1 MKNEELYKNCQ
12 SAEKA
17 YVELWE
23 KVVNIDTGS
32 RYGTGIN
39 KVADIITT
47 EFKKL
52 DCKVEVIPVAQ
63 GTEGSHVLV
72 TFTGTGKG
80 KIMASAHLD
89 TVFPAGTAAQ
99 RPFKIEGDWVKGPG
113 VSDCKGSVLLLLFA
127 MQQLK
132 KLNFTDYGKITLLFN
147 CDEEITSPDSR
158 KIIKRL
164 APEHDCYLC
173 CEPGQVGDGLVKSR
187 KGSSQIVVEVHGVT
201 SHAGSNPENGRNAL
215 MELAHQMQEIKKV
228 EAVAGGTTINF
239 TVLHCGDRV
248 NVIPDYAKAVADM
261 RVTKLEEIQR
271 VKAAVRKISQQH
283 VIPDTSVEVTVAE
296 GNPPFAA
303 NAGTDKLISLAQE
316 CYAELGKKLVVI
328 SAGGASDANWAAA
341 AGAIAADGFGPV
353 KGGKNHTPQECTKL
367 DSVVPRMYLL
377 SRMLMQLGKGV
388 DLKAE

>member
-1 MKNEELYKNCQ
+1 MRNAILYKNCQ
-12 SAEKA
+12 DAAQDYIKM
-17 YVELWE
+17 WE

-32 RYGTGIN
+32 RYGIGIN
-39 KVADIITT
+39 KVATIIAA
-47 EFKKL
+47 EFNKL
-52 DCKVEVIPVAQ
+52 DCQVELIPVKKGAE
-63 GTEGSHVLV
+63 GTHVLV

-80 KIMASAHLD
+80 KVMASAHLD

-201 SHAGSNPENGRNAL
+201 SHAGSNPEKGRNAL

-228 EAVAGGTTINF
+228 EDVTQGTTINF
-239 TVLHCGDRV
+239 TVLNCGERV

-261 RVTKLEEIQR
+261 RVTKLEEIAR
-271 VKAAVRKISQQH
+271 VKEALQIITKQH
-283 VIPDTSVEVTVAE
+283 VIPDTSVQATVEE

-303 NAGTDKLISLAQE
+303 NPGTDQLIAFAQE
-316 CYAELGKKLVVI
+316 CYAELDKKLVVI

-353 KGGKNHTPQECTKL
+353 KGGKNHTPQECTRL

-377 SRMLMQLGKGV
+377 TRMLMRLGKGV